1 MDITLALQS
10 FGIVFLIILLC
21 VTAPLW
27 APFFLVGVLIVF
39 AYATLSVINEDM
51 NKASEMYRRAR
62 EVQSGTRQ
70 VPQERP
76 SRPAIFEQGLPIIPA
91 VKAK

>member
-1 MDITLALQS
+1 MALQA
-10 FGIVFLIILLC
+10 FGIVFLILMLMATARWWMPIL
-21 VTAPLW
+21 
-27 APFFLVGVLIVF
+27 FVF
-39 AYATLSVINEDM
+39 ILFVFVYATLSVINEDM
-51 NKASEMYRRAR
+51 NKANEMYRKAK
-62 EVQSGTRQ
+62 EVQAGTQQ